1 MPIES
6 GFRMT
11 LAGCLRWDPSLRS
24 LDRSSVQGLRKTKIT
39 ARLFSQRG
47 AMVVKINR
55 TNVGMRRLNRS
66 DASQFHHRYFFCA
79 KISGG
84 VYFSLEAGK
93 DGCFPADEAVGVLA
107 MHCMVRGLS
116 PKDYAVFVPLEE
128 RELKGL
134 YERTA
139 KLLQAGRSLY
149 SKIRLSHREEQ
160 VLNGVTSN
168 LSNKQIAVALNLTER
183 TVKLHVSSLL
193 TKFRV
198 RNRLDLAFEAWR
210 YMSTDS
216 LASAPGASQ
225 VAPPGEKTSIRQGKG
240 SHPDGSL

>member
-1 MPIES
+1 
-6 GFRMT
+6 
-11 LAGCLRWDPSLRS
+11 
-24 LDRSSVQGLRKTKIT
+24 
-39 ARLFSQRG
+39 
-47 AMVVKINR
+47 MVVKINR
-55 TNVGMRRLNRS
+55 TNVGMRRLNRP
-66 DASQFHHRYFFCA
+66 DANQFHHRYFFCA
-79 KISGG
+79 KITGG

-93 DGCFPADEAVGVLA
+93 DGRFPADEAVGVLA

-149 SKIRLSHREEQ
+149 SKIRLSHREEE

-168 LSNKQIAVALNLTER
+168 LSNKQIAVVMNLTER
-183 TVKLHVSSLL
+183 TVKFHVSSLL

-198 RNRLDLAFEAWR
+198 RNRLDLAFEARR

-216 LASAPGASQ
+216 PASAPGASQ